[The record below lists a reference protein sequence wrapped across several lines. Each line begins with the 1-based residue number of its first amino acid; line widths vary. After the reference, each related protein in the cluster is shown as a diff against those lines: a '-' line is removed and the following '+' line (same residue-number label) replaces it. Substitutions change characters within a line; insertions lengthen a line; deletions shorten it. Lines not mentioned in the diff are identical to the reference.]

1 MYTKRAKN
9 KRDKSRCTDFGF
21 NSQDFQEMFS
31 KCCKRQSDNPEC
43 LAMMQNMMEQMCC
56 GPKPKKTNKEQE
68 VTDAIL
74 FKRGGCCT

>member
-43 LAMMQNMMEQMCC
+43 LAMMQNMMEY
-56 GPKPKKTNKEQE
+56 
-68 VTDAIL
+68 
-74 FKRGGCCT
+74 